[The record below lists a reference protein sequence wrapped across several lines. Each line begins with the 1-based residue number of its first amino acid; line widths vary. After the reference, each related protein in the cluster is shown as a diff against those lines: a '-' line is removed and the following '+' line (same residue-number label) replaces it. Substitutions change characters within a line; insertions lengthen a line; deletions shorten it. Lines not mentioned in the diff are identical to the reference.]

1 MAMKCNEFLGD
12 ILSPCKLCKK
22 VLCGFE
28 KCLVSKVVFY
38 IMLDVAW
45 NSLVL
50 WWSWVWARKNWRVV
64 SLFSNDGCVL
74 GTQTLTNS
82 IRSRLLCLPSSSFPT
97 VHQLAKNRN
106 RTSRAWRGPHPLHI
120 IVFSVGRNDDKISK
134 LRCKRQTNMRPYP
147 WSNIPM
153 AKLCSIHKSFL
164 IYWSLFIWPLPG
176 LKYQFLWWHKNTY
189 KCFNW
194 NFRLLFWCKISLVSQ
209 VTTASCLLYLWLYFP
224 FFAMSSRLRGKGTLE
239 WLNTNF
245 HFSNCYNLKNYLF
258 FFPFPFFFNRLRG
271 TVQFLLGRGSIPKRS
286 FLLCVSSLLLK
297 GTLWERFPSGIQTD
311 TWVKKK
317 LTTKTSA
324 ALFHTTKK
332 SWQNLVLPYSTILT
346 LKSQLTV

>member
-1 MAMKCNEFLGD
+1 MMHIFSDFLPLFQKGISLSYKEFHNKKCLHKKSFSSKVSRPIFLWPCFFWFMAMKCNEFLGD

-176 LKYQFLWWHKNTY
+176 LKYQFLWWNKNTY

-194 NFRLLFWCKISLVSQ
+194 NIRLLFWCKISLVSQ
-209 VTTASCLLYLWLYFP
+209 VTTASCLLYLCISHFLQCHQDWG
-224 FFAMSSRLRGKGTLE
+224 GKA
-239 WLNTNF
+239 
-245 HFSNCYNLKNYLF
+245 
-258 FFPFPFFFNRLRG
+258 P
-271 TVQFLLGRGSIPKRS
+271 
-286 FLLCVSSLLLK
+286 
-297 GTLWERFPSGIQTD
+297 
-311 TWVKKK
+311 
-317 LTTKTSA
+317 
-324 ALFHTTKK
+324 
-332 SWQNLVLPYSTILT
+332 
-346 LKSQLTV
+346 